1 MTNSNVSTSIV
12 QIEGEEL
19 RQLVIEVKETLATNL
34 QLDVNSSLPKRF
46 TAVDLWK
53 CQNRMRTASSL
64 RRL

>member
-34 QLDVNSSLPKRF
+34 QQDVNSSSPKRF

-53 CQNRMRTASSL
+53 CQNKMRTASSL